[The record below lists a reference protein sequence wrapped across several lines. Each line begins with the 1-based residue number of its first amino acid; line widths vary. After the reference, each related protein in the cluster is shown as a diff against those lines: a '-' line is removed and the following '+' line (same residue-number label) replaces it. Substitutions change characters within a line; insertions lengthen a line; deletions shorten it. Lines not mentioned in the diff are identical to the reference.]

1 MSRRLPIS
9 PLTALNVRER
19 LFVSTLVRSFA
30 PVRTR
35 YEADREISIISASA
49 DRVWEILVDFARYPE
64 WNPFVTS
71 VEGEPAPGK
80 RLRVRLRP
88 PGGMGMTF
96 KQRVL
101 VASSGCELR
110 WIGRLLVP
118 GLFDGE
124 HSFTI
129 ERVGARSCRMVQA
142 EKFTGLLVSLFG
154 RGFDATAVGFEQMN
168 QALKARAERTT
179 DAAP

>member
-1 MSRRLPIS
+1 MKQIARS
-9 PLTALNVRER
+9 
-19 LFVSTLVRSFA
+19 VS
-30 PVRTR
+30 
-35 YEADREISIISASA
+35 ISASA

-96 KQRVL
+96 KPRVL